1 MQRPIIA
8 ALIFLA
14 ALALSVLTGASA
26 DPHDRSATNA
36 RRNPA
41 GENQTATASI
51 RAVLDDGF
59 GRGQRGL
66 QDARSHAQSADRGEG
81 TDPRVP
87 YAYGIVL
94 LKHLKYRDALEQFE
108 FAAAAG
114 NGAYLPA
121 SKARIRTRFQL
132 KQYDA
137 GLKDAE
143 ELARRLR
150 YRSFPW
156 SDSKSRSGAHW
167 LGRVIGYFALPK
179 VKLVN
184 SKTLSSR
191 EAVLRKLLG
200 EDLQQAF
207 DGGRTSIE
215 QEYEEQQASLNL
227 EGAALAAKR
236 KDKLKQEADKIES
249 RRQLVKDQAKTVNL
263 TAKEWKNWLDEQLEL
278 TNKQLAVLKKDYGVL
293 DAATNAISRQ
303 ITEVQFEMRRLS
315 MQAQFAFR
323 QRRRLREDD
332 RHNCRYEYLYQQLDN
347 QLEKYHL
354 QRLTLFRRSQGVL
367 AQARSVV
374 AKRSEAQQRYQNATG
389 QLLKKD
395 KTLQKW
401 SAVLK
406 QAKEKQAALAAKGS
420 PHARAL
426 ARRLVAI
433 STYLP
438 LDPQAQ
444 KQLLLEEIDPVH

>member
-1 MQRPIIA
+1 M
-8 ALIFLA
+8 LF
-14 ALALSVLTGASA
+14 
-26 DPHDRSATNA
+26 RS
-36 RRNPA
+36 
-41 GENQTATASI
+41 
-51 RAVLDDGF
+51 
-59 GRGQRGL
+59 
-66 QDARSHAQSADRGEG
+66 
-81 TDPRVP
+81 
-87 YAYGIVL
+87 
-94 LKHLKYRDALEQFE
+94 
-108 FAAAAG
+108 
-114 NGAYLPA
+114 
-121 SKARIRTRFQL
+121 
-132 KQYDA
+132 
-137 GLKDAE
+137 
-143 ELARRLR
+143 
-150 YRSFPW
+150 
-156 SDSKSRSGAHW
+156 
-167 LGRVIGYFALPK
+167 
-179 VKLVN
+179 
-184 SKTLSSR
+184 
-191 EAVLRKLLG
+191 
-200 EDLQQAF
+200 
-207 DGGRTSIE
+207 
-215 QEYEEQQASLNL
+215 
-227 EGAALAAKR
+227 
-236 KDKLKQEADKIES
+236 
-249 RRQLVKDQAKTVNL
+249 
-263 TAKEWKNWLDEQLEL
+263 
-278 TNKQLAVLKKDYGVL
+278 KKDYGVL